1 MIPKFMLSAS
11 LAGLLVSTAAA
22 GPLPSPQQ
30 APPQQSEPRQQSQQA
45 KSTSGKVT
53 NIAKDKRSFSVQTAE
68 NNQDN
73 AKGTIV
79 FMINGDTQIKGQV
92 TVGSDVDVAYRTTP
106 DGNLALV
113 ITPRSAGG
121 GQ

>member
-1 MIPKFMLSAS
+1 MIPKFMVSAS
-11 LAGLLVSTAAA
+11 LAGLLASTVAA
-22 GPLPSPQQ
+22 GPLPNPQQ

-53 NIAKDKRSFSVQTAE
+53 NIAKDKRSFSVQQAADS
-68 NNQDN
+68 QD

-92 TVGSDVDVAYRTTP
+92 TVGTDVDVEYRTTP